1 MQEWLQ
7 SLLDENFDASGRF
20 SGRLPDDF
28 FRLSEALSEREDVDL
43 GGDAVD
49 HVRRLAEQA
58 SQRARAAE
66 IRERIAE
73 TGGRLPGVQAR
84 LYPYQVEGVAFLA
97 ANGRALLA
105 DDMGLGKTLQAISAA
120 AWLRRHEGVARA
132 LVICP
137 ASLKHQ
143 WAREIQRFTGQ
154 PVQIIQGPPAVRR
167 AQYRKVDGF
176 AVLNYELIL
185 RDHSEVNE
193 ILRPDLLI
201 LDEAQRI
208 KNWRTKIATAVK
220 TLPCRVVLLMM
231 IAGTAFGAPE
241 PSTNAAEDAM
251 PADVIAMVN
260 YAMKNDA
267 KILGPGSLGIISP
280 GKAAMGW
287 LGGSVDWA
295 KMLFE
300 PGPVGVIS
308 RSGGQSGTVPWA
320 LKVAGLGISTAMHI
334 GTEPVLGLTMADVLK
349 MFEKD
354 EQTKAVA
361 IFGEI
366 GGTLEEEA
374 AETVA
379 KGEFTKPLVVFIAGA
394 WAPEGMRF
402 SHASSIVEK
411 GRGTAQGKMKA
422 LTEAG
427 AYVVDSPEE
436 IAPKIKE
443 LIAV

>member
-1 MQEWLQ
+1 M
-7 SLLDENFDASGRF
+7 SILLDENTRVIVQGMTGREGSLRTAFMKGYGTKVVAGVTPGRGGQEVHGLPIYDTVKEAINNEGMVDATVTFIPGP
-20 SGRLPDDF
+20 GLKNAVY
-28 FRLSEALSEREDVDL
+28 EAI
-43 GGDAVD
+43 DAGIKFV
-49 HVRRLAEQA
+49 V
-58 SQRARAAE
+58 SPV
-66 IRERIAE
+66 ERI
-73 TGGRLPGVQAR
+73 P
-84 LYPYQVEGVAFLA
+84 
-97 ANGRALLA
+97 
-105 DDMGLGKTLQAISAA
+105 I
-120 AWLRRHEGVARA
+120 H
-132 LVICP
+132 
-137 ASLKHQ
+137 
-143 WAREIQRFTGQ
+143 
-154 PVQIIQGPPAVRR
+154 
-167 AQYRKVDGF
+167 
-176 AVLNYELIL
+176 
-185 RDHSEVNE
+185 
-193 ILRPDLLI
+193 
-201 LDEAQRI
+201 
-208 KNWRTKIATAVK
+208 
-220 TLPCRVVLLMM
+220 
-231 IAGTAFGAPE
+231 
-241 PSTNAAEDAM
+241 
-251 PADVIAMVN
+251 DVIAMVN
-260 YAMKNDA
+260 YAMANDA

-287 LGGSVDWA
+287 LGGSADWA

-374 AETVA
+374 AEAVA
-379 KGEFTKPLVVFIAGA
+379 NDEFTKPLVVFIAGA

-411 GRGTAQGKMKA
+411 GRGTAQGKIKA

-427 AYVVDSPEE
+427 AHVVDSPED

-443 LIAV
+443 LIN